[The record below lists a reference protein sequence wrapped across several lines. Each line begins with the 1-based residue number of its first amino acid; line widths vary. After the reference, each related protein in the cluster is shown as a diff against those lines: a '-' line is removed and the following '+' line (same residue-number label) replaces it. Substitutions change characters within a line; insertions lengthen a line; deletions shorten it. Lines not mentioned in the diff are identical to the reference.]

1 MIIDIINKYKETNR
15 VLNSHYSNKKK
26 LVAILD
32 FFKECERLNHFP
44 PSKSFI
50 EEFTPLLI
58 NIFKSSS
65 INFIDP
71 EYLNSAK
78 IILAFAR
85 DTYKDNII
93 DNQIDTVLDYINM
106 QLLKLYFY
114 LGEFEE
120 GLVIL
125 KRMVEGSEVK
135 DEKTKFHDVSN
146 SRETRNKKPAGNKH
160 SLVSVDFFKKSRAVE
175 ILEEIKSEL
184 DRMNSFSKD
193 EINVMLVE
201 ETGKDGNVEFGNLQ
215 TLHCIIQKSK
225 KHGTDEDKFSFEN
238 ITDIKDDEL
247 QTSLNIIERSL
258 EKFLLKDNLR
268 TTINKLIFKIGFSGL
283 VNVYK
288 GSSFLLPAAI
298 ISYCKYFEF
307 TNNIVNYLVNSS
319 AAFSGSLDNEGN
331 LLKLPYESL
340 KAKINAA
347 FFSWI
352 KYIVIPKNNSYEAE
366 EILYE
371 LHKKYPN
378 KKISVTGISNVSEI
392 QNHPEII
399 KKEKDALY
407 NHTKKFIKRN
417 SLASGVTFS
426 VIMLIAGFFIA
437 SNLIPKDIKPL
448 PRPESEM
455 HMIFAP
461 DRDTSWIFHNENYFG
476 EDTIDFGEVAIGD
489 QWYPVIEF
497 WNNSEIDESF
507 LVSIEGEDK
516 NEFELTW
523 MYNSQQPDAPQIIN
537 NKIPSRLFVKF
548 VPKTSEGN
556 KSAQLLFSNKNKN
569 STKTIFLKGHTERLK
584 NGYSLKIDDGNKDF
598 VFDPKSNILQNE
610 FTISFWMKPYGVL
623 QENEPTVIF
632 RDDNNP
638 LSNNKLNII
647 VNKDYTLESWVY
659 GSKSREIVTTK
670 VKTKNKIIFD
680 EWNYIAVTF
689 KDGNYSLILNNEF
702 VTRIIDKNAV
712 RKINDCFYFNNIH
725 PGNKGNSKPNKRDFK
740 FLIDEFKIYN
750 TLIAPETLIENSVKV
765 GDENENLIVCFDF
778 DDATPGQSYDKTVND
793 FTSDFYGGI
802 TRSLDAPTRE
812 SLKNYLFNKEKNK
825 ILKRSTNG
833 IMRFNSSLF
842 NETSSFTF
850 QCDFKTDDYIDKES
864 SVIPFFVNRANLDMG
879 INLSKDSI
887 ELFSN
892 NYFLKKDFN
901 RVFIPFN
908 NSISWNRFTIIYDMV
923 INSLIL
929 YINGKQVANIIP
941 IEKIVDITQNYMGI
955 AFGYYNYF
963 AGPRFFGE
971 TTYIDNIRI
980 YNRAINPSEIFSD
993 SGEGLLAYWT
1003 FEKSDEELVYDEVN
1017 NLPAILWGD
1026 CELVNEDIPYLK

>member
-1 MIIDIINKYKETNR
+1 MIIDVINKYKETNR
-15 VLNSHYSNKKK
+15 VLNSHYGHKKK
-26 LVAILD
+26 LIAIVD

-44 PSKSFI
+44 PSTSFI

-78 IILAFAR
+78 MILAIAR
-85 DTYKDNII
+85 DTYNDDII
-93 DNQIDTVLDYINM
+93 CNQIDTVLDYINM

-125 KRMVEGSEVK
+125 KKMVGVSEVK
-135 DEKTKFHDVSN
+135 NQRTEFQEVNISKESK
-146 SRETRNKKPAGNKH
+146 NKKPTGDKH

-225 KHGTDEDKFSFEN
+225 KHNDGENKFSFEN

-247 QTSLNIIERSL
+247 QSSLNVIERTL

-307 TNNIVNYLVNSS
+307 TNNIVNYSVNSS

-331 LLKLPYESL
+331 LVKLSCDSL
-340 KAKINAA
+340 KAKIHAA

-352 KYIVIPKNNSYEAE
+352 KYVIIPKDNSNEAE
-366 EILYE
+366 EILSKLY
-371 LHKKYPN
+371 KKYPN
-378 KKISVTGISNVSEI
+378 KKISLIGISNVSKI
-392 QNHPEII
+392 RNYPEIL

-407 NHTKKFIKRN
+407 NHTKKLIKRN
-417 SLASGVTFS
+417 SIASGVTFS

-437 SNLIPKDIKPL
+437 SNFIPKDIKPL

-455 HMIFAP
+455 YLIFAP

-476 EDTIDFGEVAIGD
+476 GDTIDFGEVAIGD
-489 QWYPVIEF
+489 MWYPIIEF
-497 WNNSEIDESF
+497 WNNSEDDENF
-507 LVSIEGEDK
+507 ITRIQGKDK
-516 NEFELTW
+516 DEFELMC
-523 MYNSQQPDAPQIIN
+523 MYNPKQPDAPQIIN
-537 NKIPSRLFVKF
+537 NKIPLTLFIKF
-548 VPKTSEGN
+548 VPKTSAGY
-556 KSAQLLFSNKNKN
+556 KSAQLIFQNKDKN
-569 STKTIFLKGHTERLK
+569 FKKTLYLKGYAGRFG

-610 FTISFWMKPYGVL
+610 FTISFWIKPFGRL

-647 VNKDYTLESWVY
+647 VKNDYTLESWVY

-670 VKTKNKIIFD
+670 VNTKNKIILN
-680 EWNYIAVTF
+680 EWNFIAVTF
-689 KDGNYSLILNNEF
+689 KDGIYSLILNNEF
-702 VTRIIDKNAV
+702 VTRTIDKNAM

-725 PGNKGNSKPNKRDFK
+725 PGSKENSNPNRREFK
-740 FLIDEFKIYN
+740 FLIDDFKIYN
-750 TLIAPETLIENSVKV
+750 TLIAPEILIEKRMEGNKKNSEK
-765 GDENENLIVCFDF
+765 LIVFF
-778 DDATPGQSYDKTVND
+778 NYNDATSSQSFDRTIND
-793 FTSDFYGGI
+793 YVSFLYGGI
-802 TRSLDAPTRE
+802 PDLLTLH
-812 SLKNYLFNKEKNK
+812 LKN
-825 ILKRSTNG
+825 
-833 IMRFNSSLF
+833 
-842 NETSSFTF
+842 
-850 QCDFKTDDYIDKES
+850 
-864 SVIPFFVNRANLDMG
+864 
-879 INLSKDSI
+879 
-887 ELFSN
+887 
-892 NYFLKKDFN
+892 
-901 RVFIPFN
+901 
-908 NSISWNRFTIIYDMV
+908 
-923 INSLIL
+923 
-929 YINGKQVANIIP
+929 
-941 IEKIVDITQNYMGI
+941 
-955 AFGYYNYF
+955 
-963 AGPRFFGE
+963 
-971 TTYIDNIRI
+971 
-980 YNRAINPSEIFSD
+980 
-993 SGEGLLAYWT
+993 
-1003 FEKSDEELVYDEVN
+1003 
-1017 NLPAILWGD
+1017 
-1026 CELVNEDIPYLK
+1026 